1 MSSTPQHRGIAQF
14 GGVAFPGKGKITGV
28 IRGTVSVDPASLA
41 AGAKASTTAAVTGI
55 DPTTCFL
62 VQFTPPAALETGLVP
77 IAARISA
84 TDTIQVD
91 LYNPTAGA
99 IDGASR
105 SWEYLIICTA

>member
-1 MSSTPQHRGIAQF
+1 MSSRPQSAGIAVF
-14 GGVAFPGKGKITGV
+14 GGVAFPGKGMVTGV
-28 IRGTVSVDPASLA
+28 LRGTVAIDPASLG
-41 AGAKASTTAAVTGI
+41 AGAKASSTATVVGL

-77 IAARISA
+77 IAARVSA

-91 LYNPTAGA
+91 LYNPTAA
-99 IDGASR
+99 PIDGASR